1 MQRGLGIDFLTV
13 QGFMRPW
20 FIAVFFSGLAFFIG
34 VIIYIYDVLALAT
47 KKA

>member
-1 MQRGLGIDFLTV
+1 
-13 QGFMRPW
+13 MRPW
-20 FIAVFFSGLAFFIG
+20 MMGVFFSGIGFFIG